1 MESVGTDKPTAIK
14 EIGMSLIINT
24 NAEALIAQN
33 NLTGTEN
40 GLNTAMTD
48 LSSGLRI
55 NTAADDAAGY
65 AITEDLTS
73 QVNGLNQANSNA
85 QDATSLVQTAD
96 GALNDVAQMLQRVRE
111 LAVEYQ
117 GGTLDST
124 DQNAIV
130 SEVQQLASQI
140 EQIGNQA
147 QFNGISLFAP
157 TGANGTGN
165 LTFQVG
171 ANDNE
176 VISIKLQAL
185 VGTNGIISLVD
196 TITSGIGKAGS
207 ATSLSLGANGVL
219 ATLSAMID
227 AVSTLAS
234 AFGAVQNRLSYTMNN
249 LSTYSENLTSAQSTI
264 QDVDMAAE
272 MTEFTKDQIL
282 EQSGISMLS
291 QAEQNPQQVLKLLG
305 VVVLSSDPGG
315 ASAPPGQAYPSSV
328 GAHGKFASAG
338 PYLAHSSRRA
348 HIHLRSIEGTGT
360 RGGETLSRPLVVKP
374 VRRGRVRRVR
384 PGRASSES
392 AGSGEHLAH
401 PRSVSTAN
409 GS

>member
-1 MESVGTDKPTAIK
+1 
-14 EIGMSLIINT
+14 MSLIINT
-24 NAEALIAQN
+24 NSEALIAQN

-40 GLNTAMTD
+40 ALNGAMTD

-85 QDATSLVQTAD
+85 QDATSLIQTAD
-96 GALNDVAQMLQRVRE
+96 GALNDVAQMLQRIRE

-117 GGTLDST
+117 GGTLDTT
-124 DQNAIV
+124 DQNAII

-157 TGANGTGN
+157 NGSTGTGN

-171 ANDNE
+171 ANDGQ
-176 VISIKLQAL
+176 VISITLQSL
-185 VGTNGIISLVD
+185 VGSNGILSLID
-196 TITSGIGKAGS
+196 TVTVGIGQAGS
-207 ATSLSLGANGVL
+207 ATQLSLGTSGVL
-219 ATLSAMID
+219 NTLSTMID
-227 AVSTLAS
+227 AVSKLAS
-234 AFGAVQNRLSYTMNN
+234 EFGAVQNRLSYTMSN

-291 QAEQNPQQVLKLLG
+291 QAEQNPQAVLKLLG
-305 VVVLSSDPGG
+305 
-315 ASAPPGQAYPSSV
+315 A
-328 GAHGKFASAG
+328 
-338 PYLAHSSRRA
+338 
-348 HIHLRSIEGTGT
+348 
-360 RGGETLSRPLVVKP
+360 
-374 VRRGRVRRVR
+374 
-384 PGRASSES
+384 
-392 AGSGEHLAH
+392 
-401 PRSVSTAN
+401 
-409 GS
+409 

>member
-1 MESVGTDKPTAIK
+1 
-14 EIGMSLIINT
+14 MSLIINT
-24 NAEALIAQN
+24 NTEALIAQN
-33 NLTGTEN
+33 NLTNTE
-40 GLNTAMTD
+40 GALNSAMTD

-85 QDATSLVQTAD
+85 QDATSLIQTAD
-96 GALNDVAQMLQRVRE
+96 GALNDVEQMLQRVRE

-140 EQIGNQA
+140 EQIGTQA
-147 QFNGISLFAP
+147 QFNGISLFDP
-157 TGANGTGN
+157 VGANGTGN

-171 ANDNE
+171 ANDAE
-176 VISIKLQAL
+176 VISITLQAL
-185 VGTNGIISLVD
+185 VGTKGILSLVD
-196 TITSGIGKAGS
+196 TITSGIGGNGGAS
-207 ATSLSLGANGVL
+207 SISLGVSGVL
-219 ATLSAMID
+219 ATLSVMID

-234 AFGAVQNRLSYTMNN
+234 TFGAVQNRLSYTMNN

-264 QDVDMAAE
+264 QDVDMASE

-291 QAEQNPQQVLKLLG
+291 QAEQNPQAVLKLLG
-305 VVVLSSDPGG
+305 
-315 ASAPPGQAYPSSV
+315 A
-328 GAHGKFASAG
+328 
-338 PYLAHSSRRA
+338 
-348 HIHLRSIEGTGT
+348 
-360 RGGETLSRPLVVKP
+360 
-374 VRRGRVRRVR
+374 
-384 PGRASSES
+384 
-392 AGSGEHLAH
+392 
-401 PRSVSTAN
+401 
-409 GS
+409 

>member
-1 MESVGTDKPTAIK
+1 MR
-14 EIGMSLIINT
+14 MSLIINT
-24 NAEALIAQN
+24 NTEALIAQN
-33 NLTGTEN
+33 NLTNTE
-40 GLNTAMTD
+40 GALNSAMTD

-85 QDATSLVQTAD
+85 QDATSLIQTAD
-96 GALNDVAQMLQRVRE
+96 GALNDVEQMLQRIRE

-140 EQIGNQA
+140 EQIGTQA
-147 QFNGISLFAP
+147 QFNGISLFDP
-157 TGANGTGN
+157 VGGNGTGN

-171 ANDNE
+171 ANDAE
-176 VISIKLQAL
+176 VISITLQAL
-185 VGTNGIISLVD
+185 VGSNGILSLVD
-196 TITSGIGKAGS
+196 TITSGIGGTGGAS
-207 ATSLSLGANGVL
+207 SISLGVSGVL
-219 ATLSAMID
+219 ATLSVMID

-234 AFGAVQNRLSYTMNN
+234 TFGAVQNRLTYTMNN

-264 QDVDMAAE
+264 QDVDMASE

-291 QAEQNPQQVLKLLG
+291 QAEQNPQAVLKLLG
-305 VVVLSSDPGG
+305 
-315 ASAPPGQAYPSSV
+315 A
-328 GAHGKFASAG
+328 
-338 PYLAHSSRRA
+338 
-348 HIHLRSIEGTGT
+348 
-360 RGGETLSRPLVVKP
+360 
-374 VRRGRVRRVR
+374 
-384 PGRASSES
+384 
-392 AGSGEHLAH
+392 
-401 PRSVSTAN
+401 
-409 GS
+409 

>member
-1 MESVGTDKPTAIK
+1 
-14 EIGMSLIINT
+14 MSLIINT

-40 GLNTAMTD
+40 SLNTAMTD

-73 QVNGLNQANSNA
+73 QVNGLNQADSNA

-124 DQNAIV
+124 DKNAIV

-185 VGTNGIISLVD
+185 VGSNGVISLVD
-196 TITSGIGKAGS
+196 TVTAGINKAGS

-219 ATLSAMID
+219 ATLSTMID

-234 AFGAVQNRLSYTMNN
+234 AFGAVQNRLSYTMDN
-249 LSTYSENLTSAQSTI
+249 LSTYSENLTAAQSTI

-291 QAEQNPQQVLKLLG
+291 QAEQNPQQILKLLG
-305 VVVLSSDPGG
+305 S
-315 ASAPPGQAYPSSV
+315 
-328 GAHGKFASAG
+328 
-338 PYLAHSSRRA
+338 
-348 HIHLRSIEGTGT
+348 
-360 RGGETLSRPLVVKP
+360 
-374 VRRGRVRRVR
+374 
-384 PGRASSES
+384 
-392 AGSGEHLAH
+392 
-401 PRSVSTAN
+401 
-409 GS
+409 

>member
-1 MESVGTDKPTAIK
+1 
-14 EIGMSLIINT
+14 MSLIINT

-40 GLNTAMTD
+40 SLNTAMTD

-65 AITEDLTS
+65 AISEDLTS

-157 TGANGTGN
+157 TGNNNGTGN

-185 VGTNGIISLVD
+185 VGKNGVISLVD

-207 ATSLSLGANGVL
+207 STSLSLGANGVL
-219 ATLSAMID
+219 ATLSTMID

-234 AFGAVQNRLSYTMNN
+234 AFGAVQNRLSYTMDN
-249 LSTYSENLTSAQSTI
+249 LSTYSENLDSAQSTI
-264 QDVDMAAE
+264 QDVDMASE

-291 QAEQNPQQVLKLLG
+291 QAEQNPQQILKLLG
-305 VVVLSSDPGG
+305 S
-315 ASAPPGQAYPSSV
+315 
-328 GAHGKFASAG
+328 
-338 PYLAHSSRRA
+338 
-348 HIHLRSIEGTGT
+348 
-360 RGGETLSRPLVVKP
+360 
-374 VRRGRVRRVR
+374 
-384 PGRASSES
+384 
-392 AGSGEHLAH
+392 
-401 PRSVSTAN
+401 
-409 GS
+409 

>member
-1 MESVGTDKPTAIK
+1 
-14 EIGMSLIINT
+14 MSLIINT
-24 NAEALIAQN
+24 NSEALIAQN
-33 NLTGTEN
+33 NLSNTEDALN
-40 GLNTAMTD
+40 GAMTD

-85 QDATSLVQTAD
+85 QDATSLIQTAD
-96 GALNDVAQMLQRVRE
+96 GALNDVAQMLQRIRE

-157 TGANGTGN
+157 NGTTGTGN

-171 ANDNE
+171 ANDDQT
-176 VISIKLQAL
+176 ISITLQAL
-185 VGTNGIISLVD
+185 VGANGILSLID
-196 TITSGIGKAGS
+196 TVTTGIGQAGS
-207 ATSLSLGANGVL
+207 SSVLSLGTSGVL
-219 ATLSAMID
+219 GTLSNMID

-234 AFGAVQNRLSYTMNN
+234 EFGAVQNRLSYTMSN

-291 QAEQNPQQVLKLLG
+291 QAEQNPQAVLKLLG
-305 VVVLSSDPGG
+305 
-315 ASAPPGQAYPSSV
+315 A
-328 GAHGKFASAG
+328 
-338 PYLAHSSRRA
+338 
-348 HIHLRSIEGTGT
+348 
-360 RGGETLSRPLVVKP
+360 
-374 VRRGRVRRVR
+374 
-384 PGRASSES
+384 
-392 AGSGEHLAH
+392 
-401 PRSVSTAN
+401 
-409 GS
+409 